1 MKQHNILMLLL
12 VLVLVI
18 LTVSSCSDELVRF
31 SVCLPFVSA
40 SPNNLTDT
48 PPLQCCAEFSSAQ
61 SLCLCYLLRP
71 PPILAFPIN
80 SSRFFQ
86 LPSLCPNASIPHF
99 SLESLCSGSPVLPP
113 LHSITGELNDN
124 VASEPAADSPT
135 EPKTEMPT
143 STRSS
148 TTMLMKDKCH
158 WGPLSVIFFCL
169 SWSGTSY
176 LMNI

>member
-99 SLESLCSGSPVLPP
+99 SLDSLCSGDSV
-113 LHSITGELNDN
+113 HSIFCIIIIPLIQFLHNYYSVAQMQNRNQTGVTFYWE
-124 VASEPAADSPT
+124 
-135 EPKTEMPT
+135 
-143 STRSS
+143 
-148 TTMLMKDKCH
+148 
-158 WGPLSVIFFCL
+158 I
-169 SWSGTSY
+169 
-176 LMNI
+176 